1 MSGRP
6 ERFKDENWG
15 EEQLQ
20 LNIPTINNDLG
31 VDDLQYTSNVWSH
44 YDLFNEDYIIEHK
57 ARRCNHNMYDDI
69 LFNMN
74 KINTFRKKNSEG
86 KICIIYFSF
95 MDGLY
100 KIVCD
105 DETINGFHLDE
116 TGGRIDRGYNEMR
129 KNKCY
134 IPTDQLQ
141 IVERRISSPIALT
154 DSSTVSSPSPE
165 A

>member
-1 MSGRP
+1 MYILQTMVYSGRS
-6 ERFKDENWG
+6 ERKTDEGWG

-20 LNIPTINNDLG
+20 MNIPAIKEDLG
-31 VDDLQYTSNVWSH
+31 VDELNKTSNMWCH

-57 ARRCNHNMYDDI
+57 ARRCKHNMYDTI

-74 KINTFRKKNSEG
+74 KINTFRKKNAEG
-86 KICIIYFSF
+86 KKCIIYFSF

-105 DETINGFHLDE
+105 DETINSFQLDE
-116 TGGRIDRGYNEMR
+116 TGGRMDRGYNEMR

-134 IPTDQLQ
+134 IPTDLLQL
-141 IVERRISSPIALT
+141 VERRMTLRKHCPI
-154 DSSTVSSPSPE
+154 
-165 A
+165 